1 MEDDVRHELARRPAT
16 LKAAKEAMRRMRSA
30 TGSGALAAAAEHGVG
45 DSTGE
50 DVTRAA
56 VRRRPQDPIAAAAV
70 VGSSCRRTR
79 SSDAAAPYVR
89 QDELVD
95 PRRTIERATS
105 TRW

>member
-1 MEDDVRHELARRPAT
+1 
-16 LKAAKEAMRRMRSA
+16 MRSA
-30 TGSGALAAAAEHGVG
+30 TGSGALAAAAEHGV
-45 DSTGE
+45 
-50 DVTRAA
+50 AA
-56 VRRRPQDPIAAAAV
+56 MKSINMASINLRQYADQPMHRAAV
-70 VGSSCRRTR
+70 VGSSWRRTR